1 MNFGEALKY
10 AREEKGLSQLEL
22 SEKTGISHQNISRWE
37 SGQVLPNIEFCVRL
51 ADFYEI
57 SLDDLVGRTTK

>member
-51 ADFYEI
+51 ADFYGI
-57 SLDDLVGRTTK
+57 SLDDLIGRTTK